1 MADPF
6 AEMVTLLQPT
16 APLSKLVSG
25 AGAWRVE
32 RSELGRPFYCA
43 ILEGAARLTIEG
55 QAPIE
60 LRASDFVLIPAV
72 YRFAMSGLDP
82 ATSNGI
88 DPLTVTQMPGEVRH
102 GNPDGP
108 PDVRLLVGHFAFGSS
123 DSALLISLLPQFIH
137 VSGERRF
144 ATIVELVREEARAS
158 RPARDMIL
166 GRLMEGLL
174 VEALRSTV
182 GTKTSPGLLRGLADS
197 RLAAAIRRMHED
209 PTRDWTVE
217 QLAQEAALSR
227 SAFFERFR
235 RAMGVA
241 PMEYLLSWRMALAK
255 NLLRRHE
262 GGMKEIA
269 ERIGYGSASAFSV
282 AFTRVVGMPPT
293 RYAEENAASGS

>member
-88 DPLTVTQMPGEVRH
+88 NPLTVTQMPGEVRH

-123 DSALLISLLPQFIH
+123 DAALLISLLPQFIH

-166 GRLMEGLL
+166 GRLMEVLL

-255 NLLRRHE
+255 NLLRRE
-262 GGMKEIA
+262 ACGMKEIA

-293 RYAEENAASGS
+293 RYAEENAARGG

>member
-88 DPLTVTQMPGEVRH
+88 NPLTVTQMPGEVRH

-123 DSALLISLLPQFIH
+123 DAALLISLLPQFIH

-166 GRLMEGLL
+166 GRLMEVLL

-227 SAFFERFR
+227 SAFFERFS
-235 RAMGVA
+235 RAVGLA
-241 PMEYLLSWRMALAK
+241 PMAYLLNWRMALAK
-255 NLLRRHE
+255 NMLQRNE
-262 GGMKEIA
+262 AGIAEIA
-269 ERIGYGSASAFSV
+269 RRVGYGSASAFSV
-282 AFTRVVGMPPT
+282 AFARHVGLPPA
-293 RYAEENAASGS
+293 RYARQQPVPAS